1 MNCEFCNKI
10 FSTKGTLKNHQKTA
24 KYCLEIQSKNL
35 DTKHVCKKCNKV
47 FTQKIRLNTHNCV
60 DKNIIIKE
68 LKDKYKELEDKYKE
82 LNENLEHKNKELE
95 EEIRNNKELEIEIK
109 FLKEQNKNCMNI
121 IGDIAKEPKNNI
133 TNINKSTNS
142 YNNNKIMNMNTFN
155 MDKDRIK
162 NIFEN
167 NLTQNDIVYGQKSIA
182 NFAFKHLLKDDEGN
196 LVYICTDPSR
206 NIFKY
211 KDESGDIQRDINANK
226 LTNLLVES
234 GLKEINTNIALK
246 FWTKNDGSQDIERYS
261 IIQPMASEINNLKN
275 DNKKFVSELANITSI

>member
-1 MNCEFCNKI
+1 MNCEFCNKT
-10 FSTKGTLKNHQKTA
+10 FSTKGTLKNHQNTA
-24 KYCLEIQSKNL
+24 KYCLELQGNNL
-35 DTKHVCKKCNKV
+35 DNKYECKKCYKV
-47 FTQKIRLNTHNCV
+47 FTQKIRLNTHKCN

-68 LKDKYKELEDKYKE
+68 LEYKNKDLEY
-82 LNENLEHKNKELE
+82 KNKELE
-95 EEIRNNKELEIEIK
+95 KKLEIEINSLK
-109 FLKEQNKNCMNI
+109 EQNKSLKEQNKLLKEQNKNCMNI

-142 YNNNKIMNMNTFN
+142 YNNKIMNMNTFN
-155 MDKDRIK
+155 MNKDRIK
-162 NIFEN
+162 HIFEN

-182 NFAFKHLLKDDEGN
+182 NFAFKNLLKDDECN

-246 FWTKNDGSQDIERYS
+246 SWTKNDGSQDMEKYS
-261 IIQPMASEINNLKN
+261 IIEPMASEINNLKN
-275 DNKKFVSELANITSI
+275 DNIKFVSELATITAI